1 MTLSFIAGNQ
11 LQLLFLLKSQ
21 KLFKG
26 NTKISYNCIEF
37 ILFYSDNDE
46 VSKSNTN
53 KDSSDDDD
61 HKDDDEPTDD
71 ISGDEFIPK
80 RTNSTGKSL
89 TKGSRVF
96 AKWVDGN
103 FYPGIIGNIN
113 GGKCDTKNKISFF
126 SLNFFLV
133 QIYD

>member
-1 MTLSFIAGNQ
+1 
-11 LQLLFLLKSQ
+11 
-21 KLFKG
+21 
-26 NTKISYNCIEF
+26 
-37 ILFYSDNDE
+37 LFYSDNDE
-46 VSKSNTN
+46 VSKANTN
-53 KDSSDDDD
+53 KDSSDDDDDD

-96 AKWVDGN
+96 AKWFDGN

-113 GGKCDTKNKISFF
+113 GGKYVTKKQNI
-126 SLNFFLV
+126 FFL
-133 QIYD
+133 IKFYSCIDI